1 MSAAVAERPKAKAA
15 SRGTA
20 EVLMQLREKLGWSR
34 NLLAHVMNCSDR
46 ALVNWEQGEPMSPI
60 YAARLR
66 ELQDIHDKVRKIVKP
81 KNVGDW
87 LKGEMEEFEGRSPAE
102 LIRRGETGRLWES
115 LYFLQSGQP
124 D

>member
-1 MSAAVAERPKAKAA
+1 MSAAVAERPKA
-15 SRGTA
+15 TA
-20 EVLMQLREKLGWSR
+20 GSAGILIQLREKLGWSR
-34 NLLAHVMNCSDR
+34 SFLALVMNCSDR
-46 ALVNWEQGEPMSPI
+46 ALVNWEQGEPMSAI

-81 KNVGDW
+81 KSVGDW
-87 LKGEMEEFEGRSPAE
+87 LKSEMEEFAGRSPAD
-102 LIRRGETGRLWES
+102 LIQRGETGWLWES